1 MGAIVPLQLR
11 MRPIVPPDSGD
22 ARSRRLR
29 RRRIVLIAVVALA
42 LVASIGGLLIAT
54 TIKSPAEQAAQSAPP
69 ALTQLSVPVT
79 RQVITGTVLAQGLV
93 KPPPEVA
100 QLSGANTGAGSGELS
115 VVTKIF
121 ARRGSYVQSGQVIV
135 EVAGR
140 PLFVFAGRVPAY
152 RNLVPGDTGT
162 DVAQLQA
169 GLESLGYSV
178 GEDTSGVFGPGTAA
192 AVAAYYTA
200 LGYSVPTVPGTSAA
214 SDAGPKTSGTHG
226 TKHPPQPMVPLSEIM
241 FVPRFP
247 ARVVKVAGPVGSVAS
262 GSLVTLSMG
271 NPSVAGQLSPSDA
284 ALVRAGMA
292 VRITDAATGLTRRGH
307 LGRVGLRTQTK
318 KSISGGV
325 YLPMRVRPAR
335 ALPVS
340 LIGQDVSLTIS
351 AARSDGPVLAV
362 PEAAVFARANGRLY
376 VTKMTGRQ
384 SDVPVPVRVGVTGNG
399 MVGVTPIDGGT
410 LTTGD
415 RVAIGTNYVQNLKSA
430 P

>member
-1 MGAIVPLQLR
+1 M
-11 MRPIVPPDSGD
+11 PPDSGD

-121 ARRGSYVQSGQVIV
+121 ARRGSYVQPGQVIV

-226 TKHPPQPMVPLSEIM
+226 AKHPRSRWSRS
-241 FVPRFP
+241 PRSCSS
-247 ARVVKVAGPVGSVAS
+247 RGSR
-262 GSLVTLSMG
+262 
-271 NPSVAGQLSPSDA
+271 
-284 ALVRAGMA
+284 RAWS
-292 VRITDAATGLTRRGH
+292 RWP
-307 LGRVGLRTQTK
+307 GR
-318 KSISGGV
+318 
-325 YLPMRVRPAR
+325 
-335 ALPVS
+335 
-340 LIGQDVSLTIS
+340 S
-351 AARSDGPVLAV
+351 AAWR
-362 PEAAVFARANGRLY
+362 AARW
-376 VTKMTGRQ
+376 
-384 SDVPVPVRVGVTGNG
+384 
-399 MVGVTPIDGGT
+399 
-410 LTTGD
+410 
-415 RVAIGTNYVQNLKSA
+415 
-430 P
+430 

>member
-1 MGAIVPLQLR
+1 M
-11 MRPIVPPDSGD
+11 PPDSGD

-121 ARRGSYVQSGQVIV
+121 ARRGSYVQPGQVIV

-140 PLFVFAGRVPAY
+140 PLFVFPGAY
-152 RNLVPGDTGT
+152 PPTGT
-162 DVAQLQA
+162 SCPARPAPTSPSSRRAWNPSATRSA
-169 GLESLGYSV
+169 GHQRRVRPGHRSRGRGLLHRAR
-178 GEDTSGVFGPGTAA
+178 VFRADGPRHQRRQRTGA
-192 AVAAYYTA
+192 
-200 LGYSVPTVPGTSAA
+200 
-214 SDAGPKTSGTHG
+214 KTSGAHG
-226 TKHPPQPMVPLSEIM
+226 AKHPPQPMVPLSEIM

-292 VRITDAATGLTRRGH
+292 VTITDPATGLTRRGH
-307 LGRVGLRTQTK
+307 LGSVGLRTQTK
-318 KSISGGV
+318 KQHFRR
-325 YLPMRVRPAR
+325 RVRADEDP
-335 ALPVS
+335 P
-340 LIGQDVSLTIS
+340 GPG
-351 AARSDGPVLAV
+351 AARLAWS
-362 PEAAVFARANGRLY
+362 ARTSR
-376 VTKMTGRQ
+376 
-384 SDVPVPVRVGVTGNG
+384 
-399 MVGVTPIDGGT
+399 
-410 LTTGD
+410 
-415 RVAIGTNYVQNLKSA
+415 
-430 P
+430 